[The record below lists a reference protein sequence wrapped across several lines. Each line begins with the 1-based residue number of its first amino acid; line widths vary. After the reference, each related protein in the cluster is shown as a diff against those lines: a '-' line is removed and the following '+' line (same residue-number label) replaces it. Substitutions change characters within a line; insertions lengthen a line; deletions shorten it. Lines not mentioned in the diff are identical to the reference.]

1 MTSPILTAAQAKSAL
16 RRQRDPE
23 TARFLQGFFRT
34 EKGGYGEGDR
44 FLGLTV
50 PIVRQ
55 VARQFRS
62 LAVPEIG
69 KLLASKVHEDRH
81 LAVILLA
88 QRAQRVAPDEGR
100 LLADFY
106 LRNRARV
113 NNWDLVDAS
122 AEHVL
127 GPFLAELSPEL
138 GRLASSRSVWDRR
151 IAILAHMHELRK
163 GETKRYFRF
172 ATRFLRDDH
181 DLIHKAVGWLLRE
194 AGKSDPAGL
203 RAFLEKHAARM
214 PRTMLRYSIE
224 KLPEPERKRVLAKGK
239 PGRV

>member
-1 MTSPILTAAQAKSAL
+1 MTKPILTAAQAKTVL
-16 RRQRDPE
+16 RSHADPE
-23 TARFLQGFFRT
+23 KARFLQGFFRT
-34 EKGGYGEGDR
+34 EKGGYGEGDK

-55 VARQFRS
+55 VARECRG
-62 LAVPEIG
+62 LPVTEIG

-88 QRAQRVAPDEGR
+88 HHAQRVEPDQGR

-106 LRNRARV
+106 LRKRDRV

-127 GPFLAELSPEL
+127 GPFLDELGPEL
-138 GRLASSRSVWDRR
+138 LRLARSDSVWDRR
-151 IAILAHMHELRK
+151 ISILAHMHELRQGK
-163 GETKRYFRF
+163 TKRYLRF
-172 ATRFLRDDH
+172 AERFLHDEH

-203 RAFLEKHAARM
+203 RAFLEKHAAKM
-214 PRTMLRYSIE
+214 PRTMLRYAIE
-224 KLPEPERKRVLAKGK
+224 RLLEPERKRFLGMRKTSQA
-239 PGRV
+239 

>member
-1 MTSPILTAAQAKSAL
+1 MTVVTSTLTAAQAKTAL
-16 RRQRDPE
+16 RKSADPGK
-23 TARFLQGFFRT
+23 AAFLQGFFRT

-50 PIVRQ
+50 PTVRN
-55 VARQFRS
+55 VARTFRE
-62 LAVPEIG
+62 LPLPEVG
-69 KLLASKVHEDRH
+69 KLLASGFHEDRH

-88 QRAQRVAPDEGR
+88 NRAQRGKGDEGR
-100 LLADFY
+100 LIADFY
-106 LRNRARV
+106 LRHKGRV

-127 GPFLAELSPEL
+127 GPFLDELGPEL
-138 GRLASSRSVWDRR
+138 ERLSRSEIVWDRR
-151 IAILAHMHELRK
+151 IAILAHMQELRN

-172 ATRFLRDDH
+172 ATRFLDDEH

-203 RAFLEKHAARM
+203 VGFLDRHATRM
-214 PRTMLRYSIE
+214 PRTMLRYAIE
-224 KLPEPERKRVLAKGK
+224 KLPDARRKAYLAK
-239 PGRV
+239 PRQ